1 MIIDYTFIIASALTG
16 LLFSIIFQ
24 KLFVK
29 QKLIDNIN
37 FRSSHKST
45 ATRSGGLSIFITLF
59 IITSYLYLSSNEI
72 FDFSLL
78 IPLSILFFIGIYDD
92 VYNTDFML
100 KFIFQLI
107 AAKILVD
114 QGILVDNFHG
124 FMGIYEIPYLV
135 AQPFTIFFILTI
147 LNSYNFIDGID
158 GLALCQLFVTSMFAL
173 FLMNFGISWIN
184 VFLMIILGSS
194 ISLFYFNF
202 RKEKK
207 IFLGDGGSL
216 LVGGIIA
223 IILISTI
230 EYNIYDLDFFSVI
243 FICYLYP
250 LIDIVR
256 IVSIRI
262 INKRSP
268 FKADNYHIH
277 HKLLKKL
284 KLHTTTTFTIILISV
299 TLQIIIL
306 LISTSR

>member
-1 MIIDYTFIIASALTG
+1 MIIDYTYIIASSLIG
-16 LLFSIIFQ
+16 LLFSFIFQ
-24 KLFVK
+24 KLFIK

-37 FRSSHKST
+37 FRSSHKSI

-72 FDFSLL
+72 FDFSIL

-114 QGILVDNFHG
+114 QGILIDNLHG
-124 FMGIYEIPYLV
+124 FIGIYEIPYLI
-135 AQPFTIFFILTI
+135 AQPVTIFFILTI

-173 FLMNFGISWIN
+173 FLMNFSITWIN
-184 VFLMIILGSS
+184 VFLMIVLGSS

-216 LVGGIIA
+216 LIGGIIS
-223 IILISTI
+223 IILITTN
-230 EYNIYDLDFFSVI
+230 EYNDYNLDFFSVI
-243 FICYLYP
+243 MICYLYP
-250 LIDIVR
+250 IIDIVR
-256 IVSIRI
+256 IVSVRL

-268 FKADNYHIH
+268 FKADNNHIH
-277 HKLLKKL
+277 HKVLKKL
-284 KLHTTTTFTIILISV
+284 KLHTVTTFTIISMSV

-306 LISTSR
+306 LITTSR